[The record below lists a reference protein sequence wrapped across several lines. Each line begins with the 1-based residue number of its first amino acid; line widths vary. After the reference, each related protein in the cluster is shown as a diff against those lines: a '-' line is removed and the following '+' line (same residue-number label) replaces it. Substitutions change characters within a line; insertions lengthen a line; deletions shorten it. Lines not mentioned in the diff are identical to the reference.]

1 MKKHHKV
8 TIIFGFFF
16 AFLILIF
23 EAQLVLSFSL
33 WMLTAVA
40 FLGGLLFSFLLM
52 PHREGLKGIEPK
64 DWLYVFVFSFVVA
77 EMVFSLSF
85 WPFSGV
91 TTSVV
96 LLVVYYVMWDI
107 WSLEKK
113 NKLTLKRII
122 FNLILVVV
130 SLAAVLF
137 TTKWL
142 P

>member
-8 TIIFGFFF
+8 TIIFGIFFV
-16 AFLILIF
+16 FLILIF
-23 EAQLVLSFSL
+23 EAQLVLNFSL
-33 WMLTAVA
+33 WILVVVA
-40 FLGGLLFSFLLM
+40 FLFGLLFNFLLV
-52 PHREGLKGIEPK
+52 PHRDGLKGIEPK

-77 EMVFSLSF
+77 EMVFLLSF

-91 TTSVV
+91 TTSAV

-122 FNLILVVV
+122 FNLVLIVV
-130 SLAAVLF
+130 SLAAMLF

>member
-1 MKKHHKV
+1 MKKYQKA
-8 TIIFGFFF
+8 TIIFGLFFV
-16 AFLILIF
+16 FLILIF
-23 EAQLVLSFSL
+23 EAQLIFNFSL
-33 WMLTAVA
+33 WILVSVA
-40 FLGGLLFSFLLM
+40 FLCGLFFSFLLI
-52 PHREGLKGIEPK
+52 PHRVGLQGIEPK

-77 EMVFSLSF
+77 EMIFLLSF
-85 WPFSGV
+85 WPFDGV

-113 NKLTLKRII
+113 NKLTINKVVFNVILII
-122 FNLILVVV
+122 A

-137 TTKWL
+137 TVKWL